1 MEDIRVLSDVAVLGE
16 LLPFTENVDPEL
28 TQGKV
33 RVWGMVQFGSS
44 VTTSVLS
51 VSLL

>member
-16 LLPFTENVDPEL
+16 LLPFTENVDLEL

-33 RVWGMVQFGSS
+33 RVESGKWFSS
-44 VTTSVLS
+44 GAA
-51 VSLL
+51 